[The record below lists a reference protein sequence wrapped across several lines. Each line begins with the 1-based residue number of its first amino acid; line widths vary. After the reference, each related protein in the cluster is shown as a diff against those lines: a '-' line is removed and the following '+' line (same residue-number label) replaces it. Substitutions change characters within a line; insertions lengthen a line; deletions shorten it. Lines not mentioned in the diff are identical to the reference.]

1 MPRVG
6 WKLEPFHV
14 DVDVLFRVYFLTSL
28 LVTACYH
35 LQPICG
41 GMLAPLELQVWLR
54 FSKNE
59 AAQHLLLDVL
69 LDPCLPHPFLFRWRG
84 RSGDVLGLA
93 LDSGCCA
100 LVAEATLPPDA
111 CLAAPLATQVAL
123 PSVWARG
130 PAFAT
135 ARAPA
140 GRAGHCARYEAD
152 MECKPS
158 LSRCYEKP

>member
-1 MPRVG
+1 MC
-6 WKLEPFHV
+6 
-14 DVDVLFRVYFLTSL
+14 VLCYVFFVLTSL

-41 GMLAPLELQVWLR
+41 GRQAPPEPQVWLG
-54 FSKNE
+54 FSKSE
-59 AAQHLLLDVL
+59 AAQHSPLDVL
-69 LDPCLPHPFLFRWRG
+69 RYPCLPHPFLSRWRG
-84 RSGDVLGLA
+84 RCGDVFGLA
-93 LDSGCCA
+93 FDSGCCA
-100 LVAEATLPPDA
+100 VVAEATLPSNA
-111 CLAAPLATQVAL
+111 CLAAPLATQLAL

-135 ARAPA
+135 ACAPA

-158 LSRCYEKP
+158 LSRCYEKL